1 MTRPTRETDGS
12 PLLIIQP
19 LTVTETLTII
29 QAEWPTVRQVTFS
42 LIPSVTRGNSEKP
55 STEIQAKART
65 TTKNMECQGVPHG
78 FQMSTLRNRVKLSST
93 LPWVLVP
100 IPSCPTRSYLYG
112 TSRWYIIIIK
122 HVNITNVNDP
132 SSRCQNLCV
141 DPL

>member
-112 TSRWYIIIIK
+112 TSRWYR
-122 HVNITNVNDP
+122 TLLEQFQLLSLMT
-132 SSRCQNLCV
+132 SSSPW
-141 DPL
+141 D